1 MVEEVETLMVRVTGR
16 IIMINLKVKK
26 ILVMIEE
33 EGDMIELLL
42 KISITETQNL
52 NHSNGDKKK
61 TRMLLHNRMR
71 KSITVQLKWKVS
83 ACR

>member
-1 MVEEVETLMVRVTGR
+1 MVRVTGR
-16 IIMINLKVKK
+16 IIMINLKVKN

-33 EGDMIELLL
+33 EGDMIEMLL

-52 NHSNGDKKK
+52 NFSNGDKKK
-61 TRMLLHNRMR
+61 TRMLLRNRKR